1 MISRRSAISGL
12 LVGACA
18 PRMAGKALF
27 AAEPPPPAEPAPESG
42 WTKTWDQELLSGLLK
57 QMNQSYDPAARMSGS
72 YRGPEYNYQS
82 TLRGTT
88 VHPIR
93 DTFEYALALLE
104 EGSVAS
110 RSRSFEIL
118 DRTIALQDTDPAS
131 KWFGLWSY
139 YLEEPL
145 PRMAAVDFNW
155 ADFNGS
161 TLLLILFRHRDKL
174 PPALVT
180 SVRDAIKRAAIS
192 IRRRDITPYYTNII
206 AQGSYV
212 VLAAAETLEDQDL
225 LEYGLQRMRRWAAL
239 VDKSGSF
246 AEYNSPA
253 YTPEVIRHM
262 TSIRMFV
269 RNPEARMLA
278 ERFHDRAWQQF
289 AAHWHAPTGQLAG
302 PMARVYSNDIG
313 SPLWLQKGIDN
324 AVVFESLA
332 ELSKKGGPISTGLL
346 ELKCP
351 DRLRHSFVKLEN
363 RHQHREVFIEGEV
376 LLDTLIPHPS
386 SPPLTPVQGT
396 TLLTPT
402 FALGTANR
410 SDFWVQR
417 RPLLAYWGDALR
429 PPHAMQLRVV
439 KNDYDF
445 SSASFYSVQQ
455 QGAVLGAIGFR
466 TDGGDKHPL
475 IDRVKDGTFLM
486 QQMYVQFLFASW
498 NPKWTLLVDG
508 KPLQQASAEI
518 PVNSRISIDVGSCRI
533 GIQIRATA
541 FHVNSP
547 NAEGTPITLRWTQS
561 DKQAT
566 LDLMLYKRTED
577 APFHWTDLQDAGV
590 AFTCIFDDSPT
601 PLPEFDRRLRES
613 GFHASSTVDQLNYQ
627 WSPPTAA
634 GAKSLELD
642 VRRGVRSF
650 AEMESGYAGRIDG
663 KPVPMERLDAKPIA
677 P

>member
-1 MISRRSAISGL
+1 MISRRSAISRIL
-12 LVGACA
+12 AGACVPGIA
-18 PRMAGKALF
+18 RSIAF
-27 AAEPPPPAEPAPESG
+27 AAETTPAEPALAG
-42 WTKTWDQELLSGLLK
+42 WTSEWDQQLLAGLLK
-57 QMNQSYDPAARMSGS
+57 QMNQAYDPAARMIGS

-104 EGSVAS
+104 EGTETS
-110 RSRSFEIL
+110 RTRSFEIL
-118 DRTIALQDTDPAS
+118 DRTISLQDSDPSS

-161 TLLLILFRHRDKL
+161 TLLLILFRHRERL
-174 PPALVT
+174 PS
-180 SVRDAIKRAAIS
+180 SVVASVSEAIRRAAIS

-212 VLAAAETLEDQDL
+212 VLAAAETLHDNDL
-225 LEYGLQRMRRWAAL
+225 LEYGLQRMRRWA
-239 VDKSGSF
+239 VQFDKSGSF

-269 RNPEARMLA
+269 RNAEARKLA
-278 ERFHDRAWQQF
+278 ERFHDRAWQQL
-289 AAHWHAPTGQLAG
+289 AAHWHAPTLQLAG

-313 SPLWLQKGIDN
+313 SPLWLQKGIGN
-324 AVVFESLA
+324 AVIFESLA

-346 ELKCP
+346 DLKCP
-351 DRLRHSFVKLEN
+351 DDLRKSFVKLEK

-376 LLDTLIPHPS
+376 LLDTLIPHPA
-386 SPPLTPVQGT
+386 SPPLIPVQGT
-396 TLLTPT
+396 TLLTPS
-402 FALGTANR
+402 FALGSANR

-417 RPLLAYWGDALR
+417 RPLLAYWGDAAR
-429 PPHAMQLRVV
+429 PPHVLQLRVV

-475 IDRVKDGTFLM
+475 IERIKDGTFEM
-486 QQMYVQFLFASW
+486 QQMYVQFQFANW
-498 NPKWTLLVDG
+498 NPKWTMLVGG
-508 KPLQQASAEI
+508 KPLQQTSAEI
-518 PVNSRISIDVGSCRI
+518 PLNSRISIDVGSCRI
-533 GIQIRATA
+533 GIQIRAAA
-541 FHVNSP
+541 FHVDAASP
-547 NAEGTPITLRWTQS
+547 EETLPPLRWTQAAG
-561 DKQAT
+561 KAT
-566 LDLMLYKRTED
+566 LELTLFKRAED
-577 APFHWTDLQDAGV
+577 APFQWQNLQDAGV
-590 AFTCIFDDSPT
+590 AFTCIFDDSAT
-601 PLPEFDRRLRES
+601 GLQTFDQQCRDAN
-613 GFHASSTVDQLNYQ
+613 FHAASTNDQLKYQ
-627 WSPPTAA
+627 WSPPAAA
-634 GAKSLELD
+634 GAASLELD
-642 VRRGVRSF
+642 VRRGVHPF

-663 KPVPMERLDAKPIA
+663 KPVPMERLDAPSIA
-677 P
+677 

>member
-1 MISRRSAISGL
+1 MMSRSAAFGAESAPSG
-12 LVGACA
+12 
-18 PRMAGKALF
+18 
-27 AAEPPPPAEPAPESG
+27 PPPTESG
-42 WTKTWDQELLSGLLK
+42 WTKLWDQQLLGGLLK
-57 QMNQSYDPAARMSGS
+57 QMNRSYDPAAKMSGS

-88 VHPIR
+88 VHPIH

-104 EGSVAS
+104 EGTEPS
-110 RSRSFEIL
+110 RARSFEIL
-118 DRTIALQDTDPAS
+118 ERTIALQDSDPAS

-161 TLLLILFRHRDKL
+161 TLLLVLFRHRDQL
-174 PPALVT
+174 PPGLVA
-180 SVRDAIKRAAIS
+180 SVSEAIRRAAIS

-212 VLAAAETLEDQDL
+212 VLAAAETLGDNDL
-225 LEYGLQRMRRWAAL
+225 LEYGLQRLRRWAAL

-269 RNPEARMLA
+269 HNAEARMLA
-278 ERFHDRAWQQF
+278 ERFHDRAWQTF
-289 AAHWHAPTGQLAG
+289 AAHWHAPTLQLAG
-302 PMARVYSNDIG
+302 PMARAYSNDIG

-324 AVVFESLA
+324 AVTFESL
-332 ELSKKGGPISTGLL
+332 EEISKKGGPINTGLL
-346 ELKCP
+346 DLKCP
-351 DRLRHSFVKLEN
+351 DKLRQSFVKLDK

-386 SPPLTPVQGT
+386 SPPLIPVQGT
-396 TLLTPT
+396 TLLTQS
-402 FALGTANR
+402 FALGSANR

-417 RPLLAYWGDALR
+417 RPLLAYWGDAKR
-429 PPHAMQLRVV
+429 PPHALQLRVV

-445 SSASFYSVQQ
+445 SSATFYSVQQ
-455 QGAVLGAIGFR
+455 QGAVLGAIGFK

-486 QQMYVQFLFASW
+486 QQMYVQFLFANW
-498 NPKWTLLVDG
+498 NSKWTLLVDG
-508 KPLQQASAEI
+508 KPLQQAAADI
-518 PVNSRISIDVGSCRI
+518 PIDSRLSIDVGSCRI
-533 GIQIRATA
+533 GIQIRSAV
-541 FHVNSP
+541 FHLDVTSSKETQP
-547 NAEGTPITLRWTQS
+547 TLRWTQS
-561 DKQAT
+561 AGKAT
-566 LDLMLYKRTED
+566 LDLMMYKRAED
-577 APFHWTDLQDAGV
+577 APFHWKDLQEAGI
-590 AFTCIFDDSPT
+590 AFTCIFDDSPAT
-601 PLPEFDRRLRES
+601 LLEFDRQFRES
-613 GFHASSTVDQLNYQ
+613 GFHSSSTRDLLKYQ

-634 GAKSLELD
+634 GAASLELD
-642 VRRGVRSF
+642 VRRGVRTF
-650 AEMESGYAGRIDG
+650 AEMESGYMGRIDG
-663 KPVPMERLDAKPIA
+663 TPVPLERLDNRPIA
-677 P
+677 Q

>member
-1 MISRRSAISGL
+1 MISRSA
-12 LVGACA
+12 A
-18 PRMAGKALF
+18 F
-27 AAEPPPPAEPAPESG
+27 AAEAMSKAPTATDSR
-42 WTKTWDQELLSGLLK
+42 WTSTWDQQLLAGQLK
-57 QMNQSYDPAARMSGS
+57 QMGQSYDPAERMIKS

-88 VHPIR
+88 VHIILN
-93 DTFEYALALLE
+93 TFEYALALLE
-104 EGSVAS
+104 EGTEAS
-110 RSRSFEIL
+110 RARSFEIL
-118 DRTIALQDTDPAS
+118 ERTIALQDSDPAS

-161 TLLLILFRHRDKL
+161 ILLLVLFRHRDQL
-174 PPALVT
+174 PPSLVA
-180 SVRDAIKRAAIS
+180 SVREAIRRAAVS

-212 VLAAAETLEDQDL
+212 VLAAAETLQDQDL
-225 LEYGLQRMRRWAAL
+225 LEYGLQRMRRWAAV

-262 TSIRMFV
+262 TSVRMFV
-269 RNPEARMLA
+269 HNAEARTLA

-289 AAHWHAPTGQLAG
+289 AAHWHAPTRQLAG

-324 AVVFESLA
+324 AVMFESLA
-332 ELSKKGGPISTGLL
+332 EISKKGGPLSTGLL
-346 ELKCP
+346 EFTCP
-351 DRLRHSFVKLEN
+351 ENLRQSFVKLD
-363 RHQHREVFIEGEV
+363 RPHQHREVFIEGEV

-386 SPPLTPVQGT
+386 SPPLVPVQGT
-396 TLLTPT
+396 TLLTKA
-402 FALGTANR
+402 FALGSANR

-417 RPLLAYWGDALR
+417 RPLLAYWGDAQR
-429 PPHAMQLRVV
+429 PPHTLQLRVV

-475 IDRVKDGTFLM
+475 IERIKDGTFQM
-486 QQMYVQFLFASW
+486 QQMFVQFLFANW
-498 NPKWTLLVDG
+498 NSTWTLLVDG
-508 KPLQQASAEI
+508 KPLQQTTAEI
-518 PVNSRISIDVGSCRI
+518 PINSRISMDVGSCRI
-533 GIQIRATA
+533 GIQIRAA
-541 FHVNSP
+541 VFKVGAPNS
-547 NAEGTPITLRWTQS
+547 EGTLPPLRWTQS
-561 DKQAT
+561 AGKAT
-566 LDLMLYKRTED
+566 LDLMLFQRSED
-577 APFHWTDLQDAGV
+577 APFHWKDLGDAGI
-590 AFTCIFDDSPT
+590 AFTCIFDASPT
-601 PLPEFDRRLRES
+601 ALPTFDKQFGDS
-613 GFHASSTVDQLNYQ
+613 QFHAASTSDQLKYQ
-627 WSPPTAA
+627 WSPPATA
-634 GAKSLELD
+634 GARTLGLD

-650 AEMESGYAGRIDG
+650 AEMEAGYAGRIDG
-663 KPVPMERLDAKPIA
+663 NPVPMERLDTRPVAQ
-677 P
+677 